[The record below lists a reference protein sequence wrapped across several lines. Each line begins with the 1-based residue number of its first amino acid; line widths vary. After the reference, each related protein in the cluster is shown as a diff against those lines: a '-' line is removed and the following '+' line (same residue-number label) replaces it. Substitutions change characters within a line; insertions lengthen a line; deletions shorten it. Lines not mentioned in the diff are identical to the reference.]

1 MNPAH
6 GAAHPH
12 TEIPE
17 IAGSLPHAQGPRVSL
32 PFVNVCVYMTSV
44 ALNRA
49 TTFSYNG
56 SLHLSLTRSL
66 NHLDRG
72 SHIILISTSFFRWS
86 LSVVSQNRVRM
97 SYRSQITR
105 FYSVLE
111 LGESK
116 LCPQRAI
123 VTMDGLGPVVPLSW
137 VICYSAYIRRY
148 LSSTVQYDTIV
159 LFIIQSPRRCA

>member
-1 MNPAH
+1 M
-6 GAAHPH
+6 
-12 TEIPE
+12 
-17 IAGSLPHAQGPRVSL
+17 GPRTAHRNPGNCRIFATRTAWPRVYLPLVNASL
-32 PFVNVCVYMTSV
+32 YTKCRPQQSKDFFLIMVISI
-44 ALNRA
+44 
-49 TTFSYNG
+49 
-56 SLHLSLTRSL
+56 HLTRSL

-97 SYRSQITR
+97 SYRGQIPR

-111 LGESK
+111 SGESK

-123 VTMDGLGPVVPLSW
+123 VTMNSLGPVMLLSW

-148 LSSTVQYDTIV
+148 MYSTVTV
-159 LFIIQSPRRCA
+159 LYV